1 MEVLRMEGDV
11 TMDRLLQDAVIV
23 AYGRSPIG
31 KARKGA
37 LATKHPVD
45 LAAEV
50 LNGVLARVP
59 QLKPEWIDDVLL
71 GCATTNATQSGNLAR
86 LVTMRAGLP
95 ESVPAATINRF
106 CSSGIQA
113 IAMASQ
119 SIMSGQD
126 DIVVAGGVESMS
138 TTETGVK
145 PEYRSK
151 WLEDHMPMAYIP
163 MGITAENVAER
174 YHINREDMDRMAMES
189 HTKAHAAQTSG
200 AFCREIIPIPIGTPE
215 GQTAMMHKDEGIRLS
230 TLEALAGLKP
240 AFKENGSVT
249 AASSSQTSD
258 GAAFVVLMS
267 NVKAAELNIKPI
279 GRLLGYAVAGVPA
292 EIMGTGPIAAVPKL
306 MKRLSMRVEDMDV
319 IELNEAFASQALFC
333 IRQLGLDPAKVNP
346 RGGALALGHPM
357 GATGAVLTSKALSYL
372 EDKGGRYGLITMC
385 IGGGMGAAGII
396 EKI

>member
-1 MEVLRMEGDV
+1 
-11 TMDRLLQDAVIV
+11 
-23 AYGRSPIG
+23 
-31 KARKGA
+31 
-37 LATKHPVD
+37 
-45 LAAEV
+45 
-50 LNGVLARVP
+50 
-59 QLKPEWIDDVLL
+59 
-71 GCATTNATQSGNLAR
+71 
-86 LVTMRAGLP
+86 
-95 ESVPAATINRF
+95 
-106 CSSGIQA
+106 
-113 IAMASQ
+113 
-119 SIMSGQD
+119 
-126 DIVVAGGVESMS
+126 
-138 TTETGVK
+138 
-145 PEYRSK
+145 
-151 WLEDHMPMAYIP
+151 
-163 MGITAENVAER
+163 
-174 YHINREDMDRMAMES
+174 MDRMAMES
-189 HTKAHAAQTSG
+189 HAKAHAAQTSG

-385 IGGGMGAAGII
+385 IGGGMGVAGII